1 MSVTELVPAA
11 EIHREL
17 LDELI
22 EDVFEYAPDADTVRI
37 AAAFE
42 VACLHHDG
50 QLRRSGEPFVYHPWG
65 VAKICAQLRQPENVL
80 IGALLH
86 DVVED
91 TEATADEIEQRFGP
105 EVRVLVEGVTKLSK
119 IQFAS
124 REEAE
129 AENYRKMILSMAE
142 DIRVIVIKLADR
154 LHNMRTLSFLGKQKQ
169 LQKAK
174 ETLEVY
180 APLAHRLGIHSIK
193 WELED
198 LAFATLYPRKYAEI
212 ESMVNERRADRE
224 RFVSEAGEQL
234 LDQLRVVS
242 IKASI
247 AGRAKHFYSIYEKMT
262 RRGKEFNE
270 IYDLTAMRVLV
281 DSDRDCYGTIGVI
294 HALWKPMPGRFKD
307 YIAVPKSNGYQSL
320 HTTIIGPHGKPLEI
334 QVRTVQMHQRA
345 EYGVAAHWLYKERT
359 GVVTQWLDD
368 LVAVPEG
375 DPQGYMADLRTGLVD
390 DEIFVFTPKGELKAL
405 ATGATPLDFAY
416 AVHTDVGHR
425 CVGAKVNGR
434 IVSLSSTLTSG
445 DIVEVLTS
453 KGERG
458 PSRDW
463 LGVVTTTR
471 ARNKIRVWFAREQ
484 REDTEQKGR
493 DLLQNA
499 LKQNRLPTQRIA
511 SSPVLAGVMREMGYH
526 KAEEFYVALGSG
538 KITVPI
544 VIQKLLG
551 QLKTSEVDTEPTP
564 TRRTGGRSR
573 ALASNSY
580 GIVVDGEED
589 AGVMVRMAKC
599 CTPVPGDDIVG
610 YISVGRGITI
620 HRGDCPNSRQLA
632 RTPERFTP
640 VAWSGEAPEASFR
653 VGVALEAWDR
663 PRLLED
669 VGRTVAEHGCNV
681 VEYGGHVSEGMSRN
695 WYVLEIG
702 DLRTLKTVL
711 TSLRQ
716 IESVVDAFRV
726 TPGERS

>member
-1 MSVTELVPAA
+1 MPTTALAPAA
-11 EIHREL
+11 ELHRDL
-17 LDELI
+17 LAELI
-22 EDVFEYAPDADTVRI
+22 EDVAEYAPDADAERL

-42 VACLHHDG
+42 LACIHHDG
-50 QLRRSGEPFVYHPWG
+50 QLRKSGEPFVFHPWG
-65 VAKICAQLRQPENVL
+65 VAKICAQLRQPESVL

-91 TEATADEIEQRFGP
+91 TAATADEIEAKFGG
-105 EVRVLVEGVTKLSK
+105 EVRLLVEGVTKLSK

-180 APLAHRLGIHSIK
+180 APLAHRLGIHSMK

-224 RFVSEAGEQL
+224 RFVSEAGGMLMSELQT
-234 LDQLRVVS
+234 VG
-242 IKASI
+242 IGAAI

-281 DSDRDCYGTIGVI
+281 ESDRECYGAIGII

-334 QVRTVQMHQRA
+334 QVRTKQMHQRA

-359 GVVTQWLDD
+359 PVATEWLTD
-368 LVAVPEG
+368 LVEAPEG
-375 DPQGYMADLRTGLVD
+375 EGFMADLRTGLVD
-390 DEIFVFTPKGELKAL
+390 DEVFVFTPKGELKAL
-405 ATGATPLDFAY
+405 AAGATPLDFAY

-434 IVSLSSTLTSG
+434 IVPLSATLKSG

-453 KGERG
+453 KADRG

-463 LGVVTTTR
+463 MGIVTTNR
-471 ARNKIRVWFAREQ
+471 ARNKIRAWYAREQ

-493 DLLQNA
+493 DLLQAA
-499 LKQNRLPTQRIA
+499 LRQNKLPTQRIA
-511 SSPVLAGVMREMGYH
+511 SSPVLAGVMREMGYR

-538 KITVPI
+538 NITVPQ
-544 VIQKLLG
+544 VIQKLLAH
-551 QLKTSEVDTEPTP
+551 LKTEEVDTAPTP
-564 TRRTGGRSR
+564 ARRSGGRTR
-573 ALASNSY
+573 ALASNAY
-580 GIVVDGEED
+580 GIVVDGVGD
-589 AGVMVRMAKC
+589 VGVMVRMAKC
-599 CTPVPGDDIVG
+599 CTPVPGDEIVG

-632 RTPERFTP
+632 RTPERMTQ
-640 VAWSGEAPEASFR
+640 VAWSGEDPEASFR
-653 VGVALEAWDR
+653 VGVAVEAWDR

-681 VEYGGHVSEGMSRN
+681 VEYGGHVSEGMSRT

-702 DLRTLKTVL
+702 DLKGLKAVL
-711 TSLRQ
+711 TALRQ

>member
-1 MSVTELVPAA
+1 MSTTALAPAA
-11 EIHREL
+11 ELHREL

-22 EDVFEYAPDADTVRI
+22 EDAAEYTPDLDTGRL

-42 VACLHHDG
+42 MACLRHDG
-50 QLRRSGEPFVYHPWG
+50 QLRKSGEPFVYHPWG

-91 TEATADEIEQRFGP
+91 TAATSEDIEERFGP
-105 EVRVLVEGVTKLSK
+105 EVRILVEGVTKLSR

-169 LQKAK
+169 IQKSK

-180 APLAHRLGIHSIK
+180 APLAHRLGIHSMK

-212 ESMVNERRADRE
+212 EAMVNERRADRE
-224 RFVSEAGEQL
+224 RFVAEAGEAL
-234 LDQLRVVS
+234 MGELHGVGID
-242 IKASI
+242 ASI
-247 AGRAKHFYSIYEKMT
+247 SGRAKHFYSIYEKMT

-281 DSDRDCYGTIGVI
+281 ESDRECYGTIGMI
-294 HALWKPMPGRFKD
+294 HSLWKPMPGRFKD

-320 HTTIIGPHGKPLEI
+320 HTTVIGPHGKPLEI
-334 QVRTVQMHQRA
+334 QVRTAQMHQRA
-345 EYGVAAHWLYKERT
+345 EYGVAAHWLYKERGAVAT
-359 GVVTQWLDD
+359 DWLRD
-368 LVAVPEG
+368 LMEAPEG
-375 DPQGYMADLRTGLVD
+375 EEFLADLRTGLVD
-390 DEIFVFTPKGELKAL
+390 DEVFVFTPKGELKAL
-405 ATGATPLDFAY
+405 AAGATPLDFAY
-416 AVHTDVGHR
+416 AVHTDVGHH

-434 IVSLSSTLTSG
+434 IVPLSATLRSG
-445 DIVEVLTS
+445 DIVEILTS
-453 KGERG
+453 KAGRG

-463 LGVVTTTR
+463 MGIVTTNR
-471 ARNKIRVWFAREQ
+471 ARNKIRTWFAREQ
-484 REDTEQKGR
+484 REDTEQRGR
-493 DLLQNA
+493 DMLQSA
-499 LKQNRLPTQRIA
+499 LRQSKLPTQRIA
-511 SSPVLAGVMREMGYH
+511 SSPVLAGVMREMGYR
-526 KAEEFYVALGSG
+526 KAEEFYVALGAG
-538 KITVPI
+538 NITVPQ
-544 VIQKLLG
+544 VIAKLMANLR
-551 QLKTSEVDTEPTP
+551 TEEVAAAPVP
-564 TRRTGGRSR
+564 TRRPAGRTR
-573 ALASNSY
+573 ALASDSY
-580 GIVVDGEED
+580 GIVVDGVAD
-589 AGVMVRMAKC
+589 TGVMVRMAKC
-599 CTPVPGDDIVG
+599 CTPVPGDEIVG

-620 HRGDCPNSRQLA
+620 HREDCPNARQLA
-632 RTPERFTP
+632 RTPERMTP
-640 VAWSGEAPEASFR
+640 VAWSGAEPEASFR
-653 VGVALEAWDR
+653 VGVAVEAWDR

-702 DLRTLKTVL
+702 DLRELKSVL
-711 TSLRQ
+711 NSLRQ

-726 TPGERS
+726 TPGDRS